1 MLIYTIYIILSFC
14 MFNQYTYSSL
24 LFIRKVNVFYMVI
37 NLKVCCYSVHLII
50 MKKKLGILPDHQFE
64 INLLYL
70 RRLPLVN
77 KSMCF
82 MKWSI
87 YIIKEWYLVNRSM
100 YFTRSSFNP
109 CCYRNGPWSRWRTG
123 HRSHHRRRGQLHLCR
138 SLHHRCLLCS
148 SSISE

>member
-24 LFIRKVNVFYMVI
+24 LFIRKGECILHGYQPESLLLHCTLDNYE
-37 NLKVCCYSVHLII
+37 
-50 MKKKLGILPDHQFE
+50 KKLGILPDHQFE
-64 INLLYL
+64 INLLYVC
-70 RRLPLVN
+70 RLPLVN

-87 YIIKEWYLVNRSM
+87 YIIKEWSLVNRSM

-109 CCYRNGPWSRWRTG
+109 CCSRNGPWSRWRTG
-123 HRSHHRRRGQLHLCR
+123 HRGHHRRRGQLHLCR
-138 SLHHRCLLCS
+138 SLHHRCLLRS